1 MSGSPDVPAAVDAI
15 ATILAHRQISHAFG
29 GALAQNY
36 WGVVRATQDVD
47 VLAMI
52 PALRFQDLVDDLDAA
67 GFRARGGDGVER
79 HIAVGDVRA
88 ALRESGLFSVWL
100 GNVKVELFTPLLPL
114 QHRIL
119 ERALAMPWRD
129 RTIPVTTA
137 EDLIVLK
144 MVFHRDKDL
153 RDIRAMIATSGE
165 RLDRNYLLAQAT
177 AVLEPERTTELQRL
191 LGVP

>member
-1 MSGSPDVPAAVDAI
+1 MSSGPDVPAAIDSI
-15 ATILAHRQISHAFG
+15 ATILDRRKIPHAFG

-52 PALRFQDLVDDLDAA
+52 PALRFQEVVDDLEGA
-67 GFRARGGDGVER
+67 GFRSRDSSGRDRSVTVAEAREAIR
-79 HIAVGDVRA
+79 
-88 ALRESGLFSVWL
+88 STGLFAVWL
-100 GNVKVELFTPLLPL
+100 DNVKVELFSPILPL

-119 ERALAMPWRD
+119 ERAVAMPWRD

-144 MVFHRDKDL
+144 MVFHRDKDM
-153 RDIRAMIATSGE
+153 RDIRAMLAASGGG
-165 RLDRNYLLAQAT
+165 LDRGYLLAQA
-177 AVLEPERTTELQRL
+177 AGVLEPHRLTELRQL
-191 LGVP
+191 LDAS